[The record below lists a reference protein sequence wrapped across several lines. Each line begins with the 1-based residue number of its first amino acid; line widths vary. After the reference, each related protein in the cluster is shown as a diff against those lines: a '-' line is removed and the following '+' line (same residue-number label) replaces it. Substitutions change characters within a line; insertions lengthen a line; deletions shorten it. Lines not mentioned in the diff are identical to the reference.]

1 MPALQIPVPHP
12 FDQEIATEKLQRFAE
27 KAKLLYGDQV
37 KDLQETWEGPT
48 VRFSFSA
55 KGFKIDGQLVVD
67 DAKVTLD
74 GTLPFAAMMFRK
86 RIENDI
92 RAALSKALQ

>member
-1 MPALQIPVPHP
+1 MPALQITVPHQ

-37 KDLQETWEGPT
+37 KDLQETWEGSA

-55 KGFKIDGQLVVD
+55 KGFKIHGQLVVD

-74 GTLPFAAMMFRK
+74 GTLPFAAMIFRK

>member
-1 MPALQIPVPHP
+1 
-12 FDQEIATEKLQRFAE
+12 
-27 KAKLLYGDQV
+27 
-37 KDLQETWEGPT
+37 
-48 VRFSFSA
+48 
-55 KGFKIDGQLVVD
+55 VD

-92 RAALSKALQ
+92 RATLSKALQ